1 MAEVAAESYACQ
13 FDDHPVCSDDESDAG
28 AVVLADTHFKRSGD
42 RSRGLTRSVS
52 PESRGS
58 WRRGV
63 AFCAWL
69 EHTTRSIWEVACVS
83 RTCSTW
89 LAAEF
94 KETSTPTQAR
104 TTFLFRTQHTSP
116 PHFPSGT
123 LWFQVYVGTS
133 RGETRETANPGRR
146 RRTFTFGEG
155 TAAPPPHNR
164 TSTPDSESGKKKELQ
179 RKGGGK
185 KVPQPA
191 GQ

>member
-1 MAEVAAESYACQ
+1 MAADSYACQ
-13 FDDHPVCSDDESDAG
+13 FDDHPVCSDNASGAA
-28 AVVLADTHFKRSGD
+28 AVVLADTHFKRSGE

-52 PESRGS
+52 RSGFTRVTVFTRV
-58 WRRGV
+58 WRCAV
-63 AFCAWL
+63 ASCTWL
-69 EHTTRSIWEVACVS
+69 EHTTRSIWEVARVS

-89 LAAEF
+89 LVAEF

-104 TTFLFRTQHTSP
+104 TTFLLRTQHTSP
-116 PHFPSGT
+116 PHCPSGT

-133 RGETRETANPGRR
+133 RGEIRETANPGRR
-146 RRTFTFGEG
+146 RRTFTFGKG

-185 KVPQPA
+185 KVP
-191 GQ
+191 